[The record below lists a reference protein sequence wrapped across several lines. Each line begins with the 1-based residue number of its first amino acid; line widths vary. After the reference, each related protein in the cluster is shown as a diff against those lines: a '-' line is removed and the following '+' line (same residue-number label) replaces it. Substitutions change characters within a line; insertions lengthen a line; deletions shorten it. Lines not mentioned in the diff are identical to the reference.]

1 MANSSWLTKNRV
13 LIEQVLLA
21 IVIVLMV
28 YLLYLQF
35 RQNDA
40 FQDDDSDCPCEPE
53 GVDQLSAPECG
64 ENDGPVYE
72 GGKVTKCGK
81 LVKNGS
87 ARCGGV
93 GISFDC
99 KLN

>member
-1 MANSSWLTKNRV
+1 MANSSWLNKNRV

-21 IVIVLMV
+21 IVMVLMV

-35 RQNDA
+35 RQNDS
-40 FQDDDSDCPCEPE
+40 FQDDSDCPCEPE

-64 ENDGPVYE
+64 EDGVPVYE

-93 GISFDC
+93 GIAFDC